1 MKYFK
6 REKRNVEVGLFFI
19 FKYQKV
25 VKNMNNM
32 KIMRKQRKLLIE
44 LRKNTYLANSLKLQ
58 KLSTQK
64 KIMEEN
70 FQVKFNLFM
79 GELLI

>member
-1 MKYFK
+1 
-6 REKRNVEVGLFFI
+6 
-19 FKYQKV
+19 
-25 VKNMNNM
+25 M

-79 GELLI
+79 GELLIQNKLEYASE